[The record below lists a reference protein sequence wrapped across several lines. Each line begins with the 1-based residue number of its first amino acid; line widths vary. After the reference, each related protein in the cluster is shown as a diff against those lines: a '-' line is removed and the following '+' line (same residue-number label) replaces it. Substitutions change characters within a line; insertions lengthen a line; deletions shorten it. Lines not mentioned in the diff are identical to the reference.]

1 MENSIKPKT
10 LADYNSVWEWS
21 KTKSS
26 YHFDNFKQDRPNST
40 FMVLGNIPVTWNHY
54 LSVLRERSF
63 SATWNNITYTGGARQ
78 VVLGIDKR
86 RSDIAQGGGNLD
98 TIELTDVFDDF
109 AEFPE
114 LQKIID
120 SFNFSVTHAR
130 CHVQKTGQ
138 MFTAHID
145 PIQRLFY
152 KDGNGNPDT
161 GDYGYDPLDIVRVTI
176 MLEDWQ
182 PGQFM
187 IYGNSVYQQWRA
199 GEVHMHDWPN
209 IPHAT
214 ANASEHSRIT
224 LQVTGLRTE
233 RTDPKFDV
241 RNFK

>member
-1 MENSIKPKT
+1 MNKPLT
-10 LADYNSVWEWS
+10 EYDSVWEWS

-26 YHFDNFKQDRPNST
+26 YHFDNYKQDRPNST
-40 FMVLGNIPVTWNHY
+40 FMVCGQIPVTWADY
-54 LSVLRERSF
+54 IPLIRERSF
-63 SATWNNITYTGGARQ
+63 PTTWNNITSTGGSKQ

-86 RSDIAQGGGNLD
+86 RADIAKGGGDLD
-98 TIELTDVFDDF
+98 NIEMTDVFDDF
-109 AEFPE
+109 REFPE

-120 SFNFSVTHAR
+120 SFSFSQYHAR

-152 KDGNGNPDT
+152 KDGNGNPDNQ
-161 GDYGYDPLDIVRVTI
+161 DYGYDPLDIVRATV

-209 IPHAT
+209 VPHAT
-214 ANASEHSRIT
+214 ANASEHTRIT

-233 RTDPKFDV
+233 LTNPRFNV
-241 RNFK
+241 RHFK